1 MRDLLIFQGRPTRS
15 LSRYASQLTL
25 IFLMFVLNVW
35 PAVLKLHVVGLGNEI
50 SSSVKVVVKN
60 SFKVLAEPCAKIAF
74 KIIKYR
80 PFLFSIPHFW
90 VKLALYK
97 ILLLLCSLLSMTL
110 LDSFRF
116 SELFN
121 LIYIY
126 ITLFYSFFIKLLVQA
141 MKESYRQ
148 EQKRRIKELSS
159 ALKDPSVII
168 LSSWLKVKDN
178 TCQH

>member
-60 SFKVLAEPCAKIAF
+60 SFKVLLRQNLAQGLLDHQLLS
-74 KIIKYR
+74 
-80 PFLFSIPHFW
+80 LFVFNTT
-90 VKLALYK
+90 LTFELNLYT

-121 LIYIY
+121 
-126 ITLFYSFFIKLLVQA
+126 
-141 MKESYRQ
+141 
-148 EQKRRIKELSS
+148 
-159 ALKDPSVII
+159 
-168 LSSWLKVKDN
+168 
-178 TCQH
+178 